1 MSEIT
6 INNPETVENVG
17 VEEIEVRSDIEAG
30 WQLKRRKEII
40 ADRDELIAF
49 YEGRIKA
56 VKEDASFKL
65 SLIDRALFA
74 FFKTV
79 KHKKTATQ
87 ESYTH
92 PLGKLVLK
100 KQAPDFDRDDK
111 TVIEWLEQH
120 GGGEYVKTEKK
131 LDWAALKKAT
141 AVMGETIVTE
151 DGEIVPGITVI
162 EREDKF
168 TVE

>member
-6 INNPETVENVG
+6 INNSETVENTG

-56 VKEDASFKL
+56 VKEDAAFKL

-120 GGGEYVKTEKK
+120 DGGEYVKTEKK

-141 AVMGETIVTE
+141 AVMGETVVTE
-151 DGEIVPGITVI
+151 DGEIIPGITVI

-168 TVE
+168 SVE

>member
-1 MSEIT
+1 MSELEKIM
-6 INNPETVENVG
+6 PENAEA
-17 VEEIEVRSDIEAG
+17 EEIEVRSDIEAG

-40 ADRDELIAF
+40 ADRDELVAF
-49 YEGRIKA
+49 YEDRIKA
-56 VKEDASFKL
+56 VKEDAAFKIG
-65 SLIDRALFA
+65 LIDRALFA

-100 KQAPDFDRDDK
+100 KQAPEFKRDEK
-111 TVIEWLEQH
+111 TIIEWLKAH
-120 GGGEYVKTEKK
+120 DGNSFVKVEEK
-131 LDWAALKKAT
+131 LDWAELKKAST
-141 AVMGETIVTE
+141 VVGETIVNE
-151 DGEIVPGITVI
+151 DGEIIPGVEVI